1 MGPGFWP
8 WEVVVAADV
17 IQAMYCLLFTG
28 NCITEVGLEGFL
40 TAVQYQ
46 IQFTK
51 HKHFAK
57 SAVGLLW
64 LSLAVSSCC
73 STSTASLFPP
83 LSLSAMCLLLAF
95 TLPVPVSFPQAHWPG
110 LSAASLPFPPA
121 EKLFLHSKPH
131 VHHDPGADDAQGSHQ

>member
-8 WEVVVAADV
+8 WEVVVAAGV
-17 IQAMYCLLFTG
+17 IQAMCCLLFTG

-73 STSTASLFPP
+73 PTSTASLFPP

-95 TLPVPVSFPQAHWPG
+95 TLPVPVCSTFLPPGPLAWPVSCPLAFP
-110 LSAASLPFPPA
+110 SCRKTVSPF
-121 EKLFLHSKPH
+121 KTPH
-131 VHHDPGADDAQGSHQ
+131 TS